1 MKGAAMDKACWKI
14 GPAAAAMMVAA
25 MPAGAAQ
32 GERDGR
38 FYVDGDGAAWAL
50 RENRHGAVLRNRTTY
65 IYLGRGCDAVSPRF
79 GRGRWGW
86 ANGGVLITFPHR
98 RIGFA
103 RQDPPITRTAARC
116 DL

>member
-1 MKGAAMDKACWKI
+1 MERWRWTI
-14 GPAAAAMMVAA
+14 GLAAAGMIAGAV
-25 MPAGAAQ
+25 PAGAVSQ
-32 GERDGR
+32 GERDGAY
-38 FYVDGDGAAWAL
+38 YVDGDGAAWAW

-65 IYLGRGCDAVSPRF
+65 IYLGRGCDAYAPRF

-86 ANGGVLITFPHR
+86 ANGDVLITFPRR

-103 RQDPPITRTAARC
+103 RQDPPVRRASVRC